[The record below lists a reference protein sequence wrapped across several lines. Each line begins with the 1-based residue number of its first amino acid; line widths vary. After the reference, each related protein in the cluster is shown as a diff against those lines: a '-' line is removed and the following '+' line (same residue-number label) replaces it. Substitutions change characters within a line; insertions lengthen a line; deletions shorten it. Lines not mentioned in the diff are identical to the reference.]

1 MNLQPGPPW
10 PWQLTPGGRTQPLVL
25 RDYPEWHRGR
35 RHYGVWLLELESEP
49 LQQRMQRLRAQL
61 APWLL
66 AAPGWPR
73 RQAHVTVFVCGFW
86 APWRSQDDDFTPAQL
101 AAQQTALASARLP
114 PLKLEIGLLDSFDTA
129 AFLRV
134 HDPLQ
139 GLAAVRRVLGA
150 QVAEIRQTPY
160 VPHVTLGW
168 YARAVPTTQVARRL
182 AAQPPLEPLQLVV
195 SRLVWARYEARVMGG
210 RLTPM
215 VSHLLQKI

>member
-35 RHYGVWLLELESEP
+35 RHYGVWLFELQSEL
-49 LQQRMQRLRAQL
+49 LQQRMQRLRAHL
-61 APWLL
+61 SPWLL

-73 RQAHVTVFVCGFW
+73 RQAHVTVFVCGFL
-86 APWRSQDDDFTPAQL
+86 APWRSLDDDFTPAQL
-101 AAQQTALASARLP
+101 AAQQAALAAARLP
-114 PLKLEIGLLDSFDTA
+114 PLSLEIGSLDSFDTA

-139 GLAAVRRVLGA
+139 GLAAVRRVLG
-150 QVAEIRQTPY
+150 QEVAEIRQAPY

-168 YARAVPTTQVARRL
+168 YARAVPCAQVARRL
-182 AAQPPLEPLQLVV
+182 AAQPLLEPLQLEVR
-195 SRLVWARYEARVMGG
+195 RLLWARYEARVMGG
-210 RLTPM
+210 WLTPLA
-215 VSHLLQKI
+215 SYLLQK